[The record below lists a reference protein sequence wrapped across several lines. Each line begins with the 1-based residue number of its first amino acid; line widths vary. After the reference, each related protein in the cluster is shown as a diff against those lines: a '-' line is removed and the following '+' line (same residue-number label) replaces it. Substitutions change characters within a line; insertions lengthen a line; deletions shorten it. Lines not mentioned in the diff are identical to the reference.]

1 MNEKNELF
9 RFDYVKKLLSF
20 KDENIIKILCGVR
33 RCGKSTILGLFK
45 QKLLEEGIEEK
56 NIIQR
61 LYTNLDFDDFDAKKM
76 NEDLKNEIEKSD
88 KSKKI
93 YLLLDEVQE
102 VENWEKCVNSIFESE
117 NVDIYITGSNS
128 KLLSSEIST
137 FLTGRFVLISIFT
150 LSFSEFI
157 DFRKNYGT
165 ENERKNLISE
175 DISEIDKNYLNTEFD
190 LYLKNGGFPFIAKT
204 NHTQEENYQI
214 VDGIYSTVVTRD
226 ISKRHKISNLEMFN
240 RVVRFIFENLGK
252 NFSAKTIF
260 DFFKSQFRAI
270 SIETIYDYL
279 FYLEEAFIIYRCNR
293 FDIQGKNVLK
303 TQEKYYLSDISL
315 KYSLLGFN
323 PKSIASVL
331 ENIVYLELKRRNFVV
346 YIGKFHDKE
355 IDFVA
360 TKQDEKI
367 YIQVCRTLSEDSERE
382 TENLKSIKDNYPKY
396 IVVLDDSVCGNIDG
410 IKIIHIRDFL
420 LNEFL

>member
-20 KDENIIKILCGVR
+20 KNDDIIKILCGVR
-33 RCGKSTILGLFK
+33 RCGKSTILGLFR

-76 NEDLKNEIEKSD
+76 NEDLKSEIEKSD

-137 FLTGRFVLISIFT
+137 FLTGRFVLIPIFT

-165 ENERKNLISE
+165 KNERKNLINE
-175 DISEIDKNYLNTEFD
+175 EISKIDKNYLNTEFD

-323 PKSIASVL
+323 PKYIASVL

-367 YIQVCRTLSEDSERE
+367 YIQVCRTLPEDSERE

-420 LNEFL
+420 LNDF